1 MIANIEGRLS
11 AVEKDAVVV
20 QVGGIGFRVHVPNG
34 LLAQCGPGGGI
45 PVGNTLSLHTHLH
58 VREDELTLYGCATDD
73 ELRLFELLLG
83 VSGIG
88 PKVGLSLLS
97 TLSADEV
104 RVAIA
109 GEQDDVLSRVPGI
122 GKKTAQRIILDLR
135 DKVQVPSDVAL
146 SQPGVASE
154 MLEEDEDVIGAL
166 TMLGYSVVEAQAA
179 LQHVP
184 ADVRGV
190 EDRLR
195 AALAYFGA

>member
-1 MIANIEGRLS
+1 MIANVEGRLS
-11 AVEKDAVVV
+11 AVEKDAIVV
-20 QVGGIGFRVHVPNG
+20 QIGGIGFRVHVPKG
-34 LLAQCGPGGGI
+34 LLAQCGPGGGTS
-45 PVGNTLSLHTHLH
+45 VGSTLSLYTHLH

-88 PKVGLSLLS
+88 PKVGLALLS

-109 GEQDDVLSRVPGI
+109 SEQADVLSRVPGI

-135 DKVQVPSDVAL
+135 DKVQVPGDVAL
-146 SQPGVASE
+146 SQPGAASE
-154 MLEEDEDVIGAL
+154 MLAEDEDVIGAL

-179 LQHVP
+179 LQRVP
-184 ADVRGV
+184 VDVRGV
-190 EDRLR
+190 EERLR

>member
-1 MIANIEGRLS
+1 MIANVKGRLS

-20 QVGGIGFRVHVPNG
+20 QVGGIGFRVHVPKG
-34 LLAQCGPGGGI
+34 LLAQCGPGGEI
-45 PVGNTLSLHTHLH
+45 PVGSTLSLHTHLH
-58 VREDELTLYGCATDD
+58 VREGELTLYGCATED

-109 GEQDDVLSRVPGI
+109 SEQADVLSRVPGI

-135 DKVQVPSDVAL
+135 DKVQVPSDGAL
-146 SQPGVASE
+146 SPPGVAGE
-154 MLEEDEDVIGAL
+154 MLAEDEDVIGAL

-190 EDRLR
+190 EERLR